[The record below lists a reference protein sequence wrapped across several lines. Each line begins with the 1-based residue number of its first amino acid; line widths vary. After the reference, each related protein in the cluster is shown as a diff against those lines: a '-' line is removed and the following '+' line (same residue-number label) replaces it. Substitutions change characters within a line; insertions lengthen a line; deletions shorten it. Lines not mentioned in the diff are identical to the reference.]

1 MPEPSDTLL
10 VRLGQGDARAAEE
23 VFRRYETYLRKMVR
37 RQLPDEMRAKFDSI
51 DVVQSVWL
59 DVLRGLR
66 RADWQFATAAQL
78 KAFLVKVTRNR
89 FIDTCRQHRRA
100 AECEQTLP
108 QGSEAGE
115 PPSPAPRPSQ
125 VAHASDLWEQML
137 ALCPP
142 EHRELLRLKREGLSA
157 PEIAARTGLHE
168 DSVRRVLRE
177 LARQMALTRIPRPGG

>member
-10 VRLGQGDARAAEE
+10 VRLGQGDERAAEE
-23 VFRRYETYLRKMVR
+23 VFRRYELYLRKVVR

-66 RADWQFATAAQL
+66 RADWQFATAAHL
-78 KAFLVKVTRNR
+78 KAFLIKATRNR

-100 AECEQTLP
+100 AACEQALP
-108 QGSEAGE
+108 EGSEAGE
-115 PPSPAPRPSQ
+115 PPSPEPRPSQ
-125 VAHASDLWEQML
+125 VAHARDLWEQML

-142 EHRELLRLKREGLSA
+142 EHRELLRLKREGLGA
-157 PEIAARTGLHE
+157 PEIAARIGLHE
-168 DSVRRVLRE
+168 DSVRRALRQ
-177 LARQMALTRIPRPGG
+177 LARQMALSQLPRPRG

>member
-1 MPEPSDTLL
+1 MLELSDTLL
-10 VRLGQGDARAAEE
+10 VRLGQGDERAAEE
-23 VFRRYETYLRKMVR
+23 VFRRYESYLRKVVR

-66 RADWQFATAAQL
+66 RADWHFATAVQL

-100 AECEQTLP
+100 ACEQALP

-115 PPSPAPRPSQ
+115 PPSPGPRPSQ
-125 VAHASDLWEQML
+125 VAHASDLWEQMI

-157 PEIAARTGLHE
+157 PEIADRTGLHE
-168 DSVRRVLRE
+168 DSVRRALRQ
-177 LARQMALTRIPRPGG
+177 LARQMALRRIPRPGG